1 MTDSMTAEP
10 EYGTDG
16 QEGPQAPLGGTLVHL
31 DPTSLVLGD
40 NVREYP
46 NLDKPFLDSIAEHG
60 VLVPLTAI
68 RRHDGVV
75 EVRNGQRRTVAAR
88 KIGLSTVPVYVLP
101 AAGADTAAETI
112 DRIVHQMVTNDH
124 KRDLSD
130 AQRARGIQQMIDAG
144 LSVTKVSK
152 KLALG
157 KDTVKAAQTAATS
170 SVALEALEGG
180 QISLVEA
187 AALTEFIVMWTHA
200 RVGCQSTVVE

>member
-1 MTDSMTAEP
+1 MYAFAAP
-10 EYGTDG
+10 
-16 QEGPQAPLGGTLVHL
+16 PLGTN
-31 DPTSLVLGD
+31 DGD

-60 VLVPLTAI
+60 VLVPITAI

-75 EVRNGQRRTVAAR
+75 EIRNGQRRTMAAR

-101 AAGADTAAETI
+101 ATAADTAAETV

-152 KLALG
+152 IHR
-157 KDTVKAAQTAATS
+157 TS
-170 SVALEALEGG
+170 
-180 QISLVEA
+180 
-187 AALTEFIVMWTHA
+187 
-200 RVGCQSTVVE
+200 